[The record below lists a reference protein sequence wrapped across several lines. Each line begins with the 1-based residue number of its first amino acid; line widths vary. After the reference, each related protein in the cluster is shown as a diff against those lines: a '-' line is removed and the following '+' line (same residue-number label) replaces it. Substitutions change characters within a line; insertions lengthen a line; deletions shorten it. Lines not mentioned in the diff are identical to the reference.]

1 MMIRKWFQR
10 LKDILAALLPAE
22 GVWHDQGPCQRCG
35 MRVFYVVEQDGGL
48 HVVCAACRELK

>member
-1 MMIRKWFQR
+1 MIPKWFQR

-35 MRVFYVVEQDGGL
+35 MRVFYAVEQDGEL
-48 HVVCAACRELK
+48 HVACAACRKE